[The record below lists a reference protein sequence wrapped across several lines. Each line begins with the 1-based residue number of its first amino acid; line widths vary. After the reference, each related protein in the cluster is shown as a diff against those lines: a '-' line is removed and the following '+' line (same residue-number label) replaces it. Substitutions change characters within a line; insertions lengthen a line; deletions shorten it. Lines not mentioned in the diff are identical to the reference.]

1 VTRAHH
7 LFEKLHQ
14 NQGSDL
20 HLAAGRRPMWR
31 LHGEVNSIP
40 DESMLDDATL
50 REMLAEL
57 INPARWDAFL
67 HARDIDFA
75 CQFSGIGRFRANYFF
90 QENGVAAVFRLI
102 PETVVDFTR
111 LGLPKVV
118 GTLADLESGLVLVT
132 GPTGSGKSTTLAAI
146 VDLINQRHP
155 RHIVTVEDPV
165 EFVHHNKRSV
175 ISQREVGTDT
185 MTFAAA
191 LRSAVRQDADVVL
204 VGEMRDLE
212 TISLA
217 ITAATMGVLVFGTL
231 HTSGATRTVDRIID
245 AFPAEEQPQART
257 TLAES
262 LTAVVS
268 QILLPRVG
276 GGRVAAHEIL
286 LRTQALPGI
295 IREGNSAMLNSLI
308 ASNRKL
314 GMQTLDD
321 ALLEL
326 VQQKLVQGAVAHAK
340 AHDKTRFA
348 QYVDPATPYY

>member
-1 VTRAHH
+1 
-7 LFEKLHQ
+7 
-14 NQGSDL
+14 
-20 HLAAGRRPMWR
+20 
-31 LHGEVNSIP
+31 
-40 DESMLDDATL
+40 
-50 REMLAEL
+50 
-57 INPARWDAFL
+57 
-67 HARDIDFA
+67 
-75 CQFSGIGRFRANYFF
+75 
-90 QENGVAAVFRLI
+90 
-102 PETVVDFTR
+102 
-111 LGLPKVV
+111 
-118 GTLADLESGLVLVT
+118 
-132 GPTGSGKSTTLAAI
+132 
-146 VDLINQRHP
+146 
-155 RHIVTVEDPV
+155 
-165 EFVHHNKRSV
+165 
-175 ISQREVGTDT
+175 
-185 MTFAAA
+185 
-191 LRSAVRQDADVVL
+191 
-204 VGEMRDLE
+204 
-212 TISLA
+212 
-217 ITAATMGVLVFGTL
+217 
-231 HTSGATRTVDRIID
+231 VDRIID